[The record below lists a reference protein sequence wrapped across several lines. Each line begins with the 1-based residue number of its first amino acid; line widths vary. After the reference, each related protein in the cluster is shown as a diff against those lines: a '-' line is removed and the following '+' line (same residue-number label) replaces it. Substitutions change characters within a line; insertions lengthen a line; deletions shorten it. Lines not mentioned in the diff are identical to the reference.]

1 MSTNTVDG
9 ILEQVNGIFKDV
21 LDNDDIVVYSTSTAD
36 DIEEWDSLSH
46 IQLVV
51 AVEKHFKIRF
61 TAAEI
66 NSFKNVGEMCEGILK
81 KING

>member
-1 MSTNTVDG
+1 MNTTVE
-9 ILEQVNGIFKDV
+9 ILTEVNDIFKDV
-21 LDNDDIVVYSTSTAD
+21 LDNDEIIVYNETTAED
-36 DIEEWDSLSH
+36 VAEWDSLSH

-66 NSFKNVGEMCEGILK
+66 NGFKNVGEMCEGILK
-81 KING
+81 KLQAK